1 MCDPFSLAT
10 DTISAGSAVVG
21 HIAQDKQKKA
31 NDAAARDAFVTQIR
45 DLNAR
50 QLEEE
55 LATQSQIQAAQRQ
68 TRGAIATAQVSAAEA
83 GVAGQ
88 SAQAV
93 VQNAQRQGADYT
105 DSANANL
112 SRTLMQIDRLK
123 MGANSQEQGR
133 INSVQGGNIFATGL
147 QIAGAGLSAY
157 NGYLR
162 TPRPPK
168 GT

>member
-1 MCDPFSLAT
+1 MPTVSTPTPEIGAT
-10 DTISAGSAVVG
+10 SAS
-21 HIAQDKQKKA
+21 
-31 NDAAARDAFVTQIR
+31 
-45 DLNAR
+45 
-50 QLEEE
+50 
-55 LATQSQIQAAQRQ
+55 RQ

-162 TPRPPK
+162 TKAPK
-168 GT
+168 GA